1 MLASRGW
8 TDIRRPAVFY
18 HRHHWIGILCPL
30 ISDVDYMPNGLQ
42 HSSRL
47 DAGPLLKGR
56 ADIDH
61 SMLEVCL

>member
-18 HRHHWIGILCPL
+18 HSHDGIGILCPL
-30 ISDVDYMPNGLQ
+30 IGDVDYMPNGPQ

-47 DAGPLLKGR
+47 DAGPLLRR
-56 ADIDH
+56 AGIDH